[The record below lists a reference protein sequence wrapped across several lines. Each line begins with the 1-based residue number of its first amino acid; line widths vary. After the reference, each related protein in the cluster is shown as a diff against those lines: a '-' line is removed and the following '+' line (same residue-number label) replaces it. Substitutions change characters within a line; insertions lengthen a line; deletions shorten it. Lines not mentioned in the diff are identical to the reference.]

1 MATQASV
8 ETKIYVDDIGTIIDI
23 DMHRDISKATD
34 LVLCVRKPNGEEREW
49 VPWIEGTTKFRYVTV
64 EGDLNVAG
72 IYYIQPE
79 IRLGSWWGFCKTT
92 SLIVSEKYA

>member
-1 MATQASV
+1 MAIQVTEA
-8 ETKIYVDDIGTIIDI
+8 TKIYVDDIGTVIDI
-23 DMHRDISKATD
+23 EMHRDISAATE
-34 LVLCVRKPNGEEREW
+34 LVLHVRKPNGEEKKW
-49 VPWIEGTTKFRYVTV
+49 IPWIEGTTKLRYFTV

-92 SLIVSEKYA
+92 SVTVSEKYA